1 MFKGPIVI
9 VDDDSDDQS
18 LIVNA
23 VKKVE
28 RHISTRVFS
37 SGEEVLDF
45 LSDGSESPF
54 LILCDIAMPKMDG
67 ITLREKIESNE
78 VLKKKAIP
86 FVYITGSASTADVLK
101 AYELS
106 VQGFFTKPNSV
117 EGWEKLIVMILNYWD
132 DCIHP
137 NSLSKTDK

>member
-9 VDDDSDDQS
+9 VDDDPDDQS
-18 LIVNA
+18 LIISA

-28 RHISTRVFS
+28 EPVTTRVFD
-37 SGEEVLDF
+37 SGEKVLDY
-45 LSDGSESPF
+45 LWEGSESPF

-78 VLKKKAIP
+78 VLKRKAIP
-86 FVYITGSASTADVLK
+86 FVYITGSASTADVVK

-106 VQGFFTKPNSV
+106 VQ
-117 EGWEKLIVMILNYWD
+117 
-132 DCIHP
+132 
-137 NSLSKTDK
+137 